1 MIKSGVVV
9 KKILY
14 VLLMGLVVFTG
25 CATKTPTVGTEPLI
39 QTEIV
44 LSIAT
49 PSDESSVKASTLGG
63 KGYEVGNTVILLP
76 DNGFLLAGTT
86 NQSFSGSANAV
97 VIKLNSAGD
106 AEWLRTYG
114 GGCYDKVCSAI
125 KSKEGGFLLALT
137 TNSLFFSTL
146 PTCSKDLKG
155 LLIKVDENGV
165 VEWGQEIHHFEPSE
179 VIQTQG
185 GSYVFAGTTYT
196 PKKKRDFALIN
207 IAQDKKHLW
216 QWTYD
221 SPEADSYESIKG
233 AVELPDGGFMLLG
246 VISRDVSSLY
256 PRSAI
261 LTRVSSDGKHQWSK
275 QLDGST
281 GEIIKIIRLPDGFA
295 ILEIIKQKGDDD
307 IAVIKTD
314 MDGNVV
320 WANLY
325 GSYFEERSYSLMVDS
340 KGVLVVS
347 GGTNSTEKRNEWDGL
362 LMGIDQRGEIEY
374 CLETNRA
381 EVTDVEEDEDGQ
393 LFVLGNTFKEQ
404 GQPGDIFFYP
414 GQTKAGGLW
423 QNCNKKLKKKP
434 IELQTREIELKGEK
448 GDLEMR
454 EVPTGNNVNGVI
466 EREFPIERRK
476 KTVYK
481 GSE

>member
-1 MIKSGVVV
+1 
-9 KKILY
+9 
-14 VLLMGLVVFTG
+14 
-25 CATKTPTVGTEPLI
+25 
-39 QTEIV
+39 
-44 LSIAT
+44 
-49 PSDESSVKASTLGG
+49 
-63 KGYEVGNTVILLP
+63 
-76 DNGFLLAGTT
+76 
-86 NQSFSGSANAV
+86 
-97 VIKLNSAGD
+97 
-106 AEWLRTYG
+106 
-114 GGCYDKVCSAI
+114 
-125 KSKEGGFLLALT
+125 
-137 TNSLFFSTL
+137 
-146 PTCSKDLKG
+146 
-155 LLIKVDENGV
+155 
-165 VEWGQEIHHFEPSE
+165 
-179 VIQTQG
+179 
-185 GSYVFAGTTYT
+185 
-196 PKKKRDFALIN
+196 
-207 IAQDKKHLW
+207 
-216 QWTYD
+216 
-221 SPEADSYESIKG
+221 
-233 AVELPDGGFMLLG
+233 MLLG

-325 GSYFEERSYSLMVDS
+325 GSYFEERAYSLMVDS